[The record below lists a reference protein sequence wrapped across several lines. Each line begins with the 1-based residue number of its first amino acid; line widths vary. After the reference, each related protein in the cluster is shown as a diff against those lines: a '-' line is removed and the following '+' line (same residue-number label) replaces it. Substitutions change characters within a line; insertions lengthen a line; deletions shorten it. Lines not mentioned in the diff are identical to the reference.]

1 MPGTVSVP
9 PGDPGDGV
17 SEGGDRGDG
26 AAVAR
31 DGAAVARD
39 GAGAGSCVAAVERGL
54 GGSWPACPRA
64 CPCDDDDYEN
74 VEPPPTTPRLPRK
87 LRPGRAGATLAPP
100 SAPAGRPCKAAAGD
114 DYENVVPPL
123 PPPAPLVPPK
133 ASPPPPAPLRDPPAG
148 CWLQQRLR
156 AEVGALREALGS
168 QDEAAAAARTQQQ
181 QLQQDLASLRKSL
194 AELLRP
200 CPRGWATFGGSC
212 YYFSAVGRRWREAEG
227 FCAAHSAHLLIV
239 NSAAEQDFVVR
250 TAPQPRGY
258 WLGLS
263 DREKEGS
270 WRWQDGTPLGLSFWS
285 SGEPNGGRGEN
296 CATLL
301 PDGRWNDL
309 ACERPDYWV
318 CERPTGP

>member
-100 SAPAGRPCKAAAGD
+100 SAPAGTAPHTPSTRMCRP
-114 DYENVVPPL
+114 PR
-123 PPPAPLVPPK
+123 PPPRRG
-133 ASPPPPAPLRDPPAG
+133 SPRGVFTLWGGSYLPHG

>member
-1 MPGTVSVP
+1 MRSPGVRFARRGGVKGRPRP
-9 PGDPGDGV
+9 P
-17 SEGGDRGDG
+17 
-26 AAVAR
+26 
-31 DGAAVARD
+31 
-39 GAGAGSCVAAVERGL
+39 
-54 GGSWPACPRA
+54 A

-100 SAPAGRPCKAAAGD
+100 SAPAGTAPHTPSTRMCRP
-114 DYENVVPPL
+114 PR
-123 PPPAPLVPPK
+123 PPPRRGSPRGVFTLWGGSYLPHGA
-133 ASPPPPAPLRDPPAG
+133 PPPPRCARGPPALLLPFG
-148 CWLQQRLR
+148 LGLLLLLLLGLGGWCWLQQRLR